1 MGPARRE
8 AAGDR
13 GPGPGPRR
21 GQGQGLGRGRRG
33 AATLF
38 VLAAGALA
46 ANPASA
52 LPGDIE
58 AVTLAGD
65 LHREP
70 GDVQA
75 VVVVCGRC
83 HVSSVYLT
91 SPRSYGRWEQVFAKM
106 SRYGAIGSDE
116 QLYGVIR
123 YFDRNL
129 TIVNLNTS
137 PVEELGP
144 VLQVS
149 DDAADEIAALR
160 TRQPIRSIADLKS
173 ITGIDMKKLELLDSK
188 GRLQF

>member
-1 MGPARRE
+1 MGPARRK
-8 AAGDR
+8 AKWGR
-13 GPGPGPRR
+13 GHVP
-21 GQGQGLGRGRRG
+21 GRGRGWRG
-33 AATLF
+33 VVVLFAA
-38 VLAAGALA
+38 AASALA
-46 ANPASA
+46 ASPASA
-52 LPGDIE
+52 LPGDLE
-58 AVTLAGD
+58 AVTQAGD

-75 VVVVCGRC
+75 VIVVCGRC
-83 HVSSVYLT
+83 HASSVYLT

-144 VLQVS
+144 VLQIS

-160 TRQPIRSIADLKS
+160 ARQPIRSIADLKS